1 MQTVTLDMFQTLAI
15 AALAHYVGL
24 FLQKKIRFFRRFC
37 IPVPVIGGTVI
48 ALLTLILYVTGA
60 AEISFA
66 DTLKDVCMVFFF
78 TTVGFGANLKLLK
91 SGSKVLIKLILLIAI
106 LAVSQNLLTVG
117 LATLLKQNPLIGLG
131 TGSVSFLGGHGTAAA
146 FAPLLEEHGLTGAL
160 TICSAAATFG
170 LIAGSLSGGPL
181 ANHLIRKKD
190 LIRTAKPEDPSVETE
205 KAEDKKSRAENFAKA
220 AFQLAIA
227 VGAGTL
233 LTKLISLTGL
243 VFPQYIGSMF
253 FGCIISNV
261 GSYTGKFTIY
271 TREIE
276 DIGAIMLELFLGM
289 ALISL
294 KIWQLFHLA
303 LPLVVLL
310 LSQTVFTVLFARFAA
325 FRFLGKDYDA
335 AVMTSGVCGFSM
347 GATPNAL
354 SNMQAVTA
362 NRPASRIS
370 FLVIPI
376 TGGIFLDIIN
386 GLTIVVFLNVL

>member
-1 MQTVTLDMFQTLAI
+1 
-15 AALAHYVGL
+15 
-24 FLQKKIRFFRRFC
+24 
-37 IPVPVIGGTVI
+37 
-48 ALLTLILYVTGA
+48 
-60 AEISFA
+60 
-66 DTLKDVCMVFFF
+66 
-78 TTVGFGANLKLLK
+78 
-91 SGSKVLIKLILLIAI
+91 
-106 LAVSQNLLTVG
+106 
-117 LATLLKQNPLIGLG
+117 
-131 TGSVSFLGGHGTAAA
+131 
-146 FAPLLEEHGLTGAL
+146 
-160 TICSAAATFG
+160 
-170 LIAGSLSGGPL
+170 
-181 ANHLIRKKD
+181 
-190 LIRTAKPEDPSVETE
+190 
-205 KAEDKKSRAENFAKA
+205 
-220 AFQLAIA
+220 
-227 VGAGTL
+227 
-233 LTKLISLTGL
+233 
-243 VFPQYIGSMF
+243 
-253 FGCIISNV
+253 
-261 GSYTGKFTIY
+261 
-271 TREIE
+271 
-276 DIGAIMLELFLGM
+276 MLELFLGM